1 VDGLHATI
9 VDSVDGVREVRS
21 TICLFEPWSRT
32 PSGKGDPTNDVLD
45 YDTAT
50 VAESGLSMCW
60 VGVDVR

>member
-1 VDGLHATI
+1 LHAAI

-45 YDTAT
+45 YDTIA
-50 VAESGLSMCW
+50 VAESGLSMCC